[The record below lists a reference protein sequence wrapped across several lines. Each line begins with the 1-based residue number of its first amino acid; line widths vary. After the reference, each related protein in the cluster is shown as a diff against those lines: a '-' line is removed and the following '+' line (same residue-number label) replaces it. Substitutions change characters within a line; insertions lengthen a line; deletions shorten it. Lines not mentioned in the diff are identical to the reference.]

1 MSEKTKKQFSLSML
15 MRIFLAIIVLI
26 SIIVFANSVMK
37 YNKLVEEE
45 QKLEEWVTDLKNL
58 REELILTAG
67 SAERLSEI
75 LSDYDEYKRL
85 LNSGSELGIQL
96 AELEIKRMELAEI
109 LSESQNRDYIIKI
122 AKEKIGLYFPDEEIF
137 YTNSYTDV
145 R

>member
-137 YTNSYTDV
+137 YTNNN
-145 R
+145 